1 MSSQVSP
8 DSISLFLHLEQ
19 LEVEETKLTD
29 AAVIRLLESTK
40 LATKDASPAVAVVEV
55 TVL

>member
-1 MSSQVSP
+1 VSSQVSS

-19 LEVEETKLTD
+19 LDVEDTKVND